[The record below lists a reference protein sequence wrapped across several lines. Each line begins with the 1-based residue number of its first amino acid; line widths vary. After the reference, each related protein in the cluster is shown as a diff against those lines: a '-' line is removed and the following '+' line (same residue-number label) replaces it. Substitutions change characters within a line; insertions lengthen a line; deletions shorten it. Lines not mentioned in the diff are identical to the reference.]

1 MEEIHTIKAQADTLT
16 QLIQAYKEKK
26 IALEEEQKYLEDEL
40 AKQMEIKKEA
50 WKREQDAYAYE
61 TQIKRRKEETE
72 YLERKEIK
80 EKELKDREMRL
91 MEQQKELEELRK
103 LKELFDKRIEEEVDE
118 AHAKAV
124 ADTRKEE
131 DVKARILGEK
141 VAAEKRIAELTIES
155 LRQRLGELEQEI
167 SSLKSQLETANSG
180 VKDIALK
187 VIEGNARVNEQHR
200 SLKAYEVEKS
210 LRDEKVMRG

>member
-1 MEEIHTIKAQADTLT
+1 MK
-16 QLIQAYKEKK
+16 
-26 IALEEEQKYLEDEL
+26 DEL
-40 AKQMEIKKEA
+40 AKQMEMEKEA
-50 WKREQDAYAYE
+50 WKREQDEYTYE
-61 TQIKRRKEETE
+61 TQIKRRKEEME
-72 YLERKEIK
+72 YAERKAIK

-103 LKELFDKRIEEEVDE
+103 LKELFDKRIEEQVEE
-118 AHAKAV
+118 AHEKAV

-131 DVKARILGEK
+131 AVTARIFGEK
-141 VAAEKRIAELTIES
+141 VAAEKRIAEMTIES
-155 LRQRLGELEQEI
+155 LRQRMGELEQEI
-167 SSLKSQLETANSG
+167 SHLKSQLEIANSG

-200 SLKAYEVEKS
+200 SLKAYEVEKP